1 MSRQHNCRN
10 NQFFEFF
17 HLIIKTDSLDLIK
30 MMMNL
35 FIDIKVKVIKSFTI
49 ISKISWLLPSLYHRS
64 FRSKLKLF
72 LPFILSLSC
81 LEKVLPSLS
90 SKSLSTSY
98 KILPHFMMIF
108 HKFTRIIYALINT
121 PSKIQSE

>member
-49 ISKISWLLPSLYHRS
+49 ISKIS
-64 FRSKLKLF
+64 
-72 LPFILSLSC
+72 
-81 LEKVLPSLS
+81 
-90 SKSLSTSY
+90 
-98 KILPHFMMIF
+98 
-108 HKFTRIIYALINT
+108 
-121 PSKIQSE
+121 